1 MSEIAV
7 SERATNL
14 IADSLVWDDHAGF
27 EFSHGLDLDRVWRW
41 KEAGFDYLSVSAG
54 YDVQPWTLTV
64 QAAAAWRRF
73 IDLHPDRYILASSGD
88 DIRRARA
95 EGKLALALDIE
106 GMCSLDEKITM
117 VQLYYDLGVR
127 QMNFAYNLNNAAGGG
142 CHDEDIGLTAF
153 GRDVVVEMNR
163 VGMMVDCSH
172 NAYRTTMEAME
183 ISVDPVI
190 FSHSNSR
197 ELCDHERN
205 IWDDQILACAATGG
219 VVGVNGIHWF
229 LDEMNPGIEAFVR
242 HIDYMVQKIGP
253 AHVGLGIDYVFDDD
267 TLFETK
273 EAKGNFWPDSQ
284 YGNRPKRGYLPPEIM
299 PETTERLLQLGYGDD
314 DLHAI
319 YGLNFLRMADQVW
332 K

>member
-1 MSEIAV
+1 
-7 SERATNL
+7 
-14 IADSLVWDDHAGF
+14 
-27 EFSHGLDLDRVWRW
+27 
-41 KEAGFDYLSVSAG
+41 
-54 YDVQPWTLTV
+54 
-64 QAAAAWRRF
+64 AAAWRRF